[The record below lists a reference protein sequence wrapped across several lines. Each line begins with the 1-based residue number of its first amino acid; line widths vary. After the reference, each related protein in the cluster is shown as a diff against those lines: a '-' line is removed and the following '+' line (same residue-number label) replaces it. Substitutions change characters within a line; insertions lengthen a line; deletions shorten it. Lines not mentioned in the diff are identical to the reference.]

1 MSKLSDKKDLAWFI
15 KWVSS
20 FIVITAMSLRGIEGM
35 QVYDLTLSIVG
46 VAGWLCV
53 GMLWKDR
60 ALIILNDVGLVFLF
74 RNLLIEYLE
83 ILLKILLKLLILRK
97 YLIKN
102 QRKL

>member
-1 MSKLSDKKDLAWFI
+1 MSKLTDKKDTAWFI

-46 VAGWLCV
+46 VFGWLCV

-60 ALIILNDVGLVFLF
+60 ALIILNAVGLVFLF
-74 RNLLIEYLE
+74 RNLLIEY
-83 ILLKILLKLLILRK
+83 IL
-97 YLIKN
+97 
-102 QRKL
+102 

>member
-35 QVYDLTLSIVG
+35 QIYDLTLSIVG

-53 GMLWKDR
+53 GMLWRDR
-60 ALIILNDVGLVFLF
+60 ALIILNAVGLVFLF
-74 RNLLIEYLE
+74 RNLLTEVI
-83 ILLKILLKLLILRK
+83 I
-97 YLIKN
+97 
-102 QRKL
+102 

>member
-35 QVYDLTLSIVG
+35 QIYDLTLSIVG

-53 GMLWKDR
+53 GMLWIDR
-60 ALIILNDVGLVFLF
+60 ALIILNAVGLVFLF
-74 RNLLIEYLE
+74 RNLLTEVI
-83 ILLKILLKLLILRK
+83 I
-97 YLIKN
+97 
-102 QRKL
+102 

>member
-35 QVYDLTLSIVG
+35 QIYDLTLSIVG

-60 ALIILNDVGLVFLF
+60 ALIILNAVGLVFLF
-74 RNLLIEYLE
+74 RNLLTEVI
-83 ILLKILLKLLILRK
+83 I
-97 YLIKN
+97 
-102 QRKL
+102 

>member
-1 MSKLSDKKDLAWFI
+1 MSKLTDKKDAAWFI

-46 VAGWLCV
+46 VFGWLCV

-60 ALIILNDVGLVFLF
+60 ALIILNAVGLVFLF
-74 RNLLIEYLE
+74 RNLLIEY
-83 ILLKILLKLLILRK
+83 IL
-97 YLIKN
+97 
-102 QRKL
+102 

>member
-35 QVYDLTLSIVG
+35 QIYDLSLSIVG

-60 ALIILNDVGLVFLF
+60 ALIILNAVGLVFLF
-74 RNLLIEYLE
+74 RNLLTEVI
-83 ILLKILLKLLILRK
+83 I
-97 YLIKN
+97 
-102 QRKL
+102 

>member
-35 QVYDLTLSIVG
+35 QLYDLTLSIVG

-60 ALIILNDVGLVFLF
+60 ALIILNAVGLVFLF
-74 RNLLIEYLE
+74 RNLLTEVI
-83 ILLKILLKLLILRK
+83 I
-97 YLIKN
+97 
-102 QRKL
+102 